1 LLPTSQNFE
10 EKAESALK
18 EGDEQNKGLVEQ
30 EEAKA
35 RVTSDL
41 VEQEEA
47 KARVDLRALM
57 VRRGGVLECSS
68 TASIMCVRVC

>member
-1 LLPTSQNFE
+1 MLPTSQNFE
-10 EKAESALK
+10 EKAESALE
-18 EGDEQNKGLVEQ
+18 EGDEQNKG
-30 EEAKA
+30 
-35 RVTSDL
+35 L